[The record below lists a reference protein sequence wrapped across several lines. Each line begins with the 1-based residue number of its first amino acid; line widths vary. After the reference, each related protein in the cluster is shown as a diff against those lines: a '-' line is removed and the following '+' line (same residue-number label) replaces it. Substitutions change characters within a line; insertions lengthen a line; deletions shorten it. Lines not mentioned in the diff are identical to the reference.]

1 MTLFYRGILAF
12 MMIFV
17 LRSMFCERS
26 FWRQF
31 ADALVL
37 IPMILR
43 ILMIK

>member
-1 MTLFYRGILAF
+1 MTLFYRGILAL
-12 MMIFV
+12 MTILV
-17 LRSMFCERS
+17 LRSMFRQRS